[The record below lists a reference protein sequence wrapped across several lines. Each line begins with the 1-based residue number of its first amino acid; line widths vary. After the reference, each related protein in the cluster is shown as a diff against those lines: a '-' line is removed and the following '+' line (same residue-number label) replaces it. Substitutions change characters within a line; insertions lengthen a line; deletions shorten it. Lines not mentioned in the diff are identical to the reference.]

1 MTRTLWTSADA
12 EAATG
17 GRGTRP
23 WRATGVSIDSRTL
36 APGDLFVALAGERG
50 DGHTH
55 VAAALAGGAAAALV
69 TRRPDDVAADAP
81 LLVVPD
87 SLEALTRL
95 GLAARARATATRGVA
110 VTGSV
115 GKTGTKD
122 ALRHV
127 LGAQAPTHG
136 AAASFNN
143 HIGVPVTL
151 ARLPRDA
158 RYAVYEIGMNHAGEI
173 APLVRMVRPA
183 VAVITT
189 VAPAHVENF
198 ADGIDGVARAKSEI
212 FAAGGETAI
221 VHRDIPHYESLAAAA
236 RARGFGRV
244 VAFGAAQDASVRL
257 TGLALHADRC
267 EVEARIDGRT
277 LSYRIGAPGRHWA
290 VNSLAVLAAAAAL
303 GADVDA
309 AAAALADMAPP
320 KGRGLQRRIGPVGRE
335 ALLIDESYNANPASM
350 RAALAVTGGVR
361 PAAGGRRIAVLGDM
375 FELGPDSATEH
386 AALCDPIQAAGID
399 LVFTCGA
406 RMRGLHDAL
415 PARLRGG
422 HAETSAAI
430 APAVVAALRAGDV
443 VMVKGSLAAG
453 MQRVVD
459 ALLAAGDDG
468 AQPAV

>member
-1 MTRTLWTSADA
+1 MTPVLWTSAEA

-17 GRGTRP
+17 GHGTRP

-36 APGDLFVALAGERG
+36 APGDIFVALQGERA
-50 DGHTH
+50 DGHAH
-55 VAAALAGGAAAALV
+55 VAAALAKGAAAALV
-69 TRRPDDVAADAP
+69 ARRPADAGP
-81 LLVVPD
+81 DASLLIVPD
-87 SLEALTRL
+87 TLEALTRL
-95 GLAARARATATRGVA
+95 GIAARARANETRGVA

-158 RYAVYEIGMNHAGEI
+158 RYAVYEIGMNHACEI

-212 FAAGGETAI
+212 FAAGGETAVI
-221 VHRDIPHYESLAAAA
+221 HRDIPHFARLAATAQ
-236 RARGFGRV
+236 ARGFARV
-244 VAFGAAQDASVRL
+244 VSFGVAEDAVARL
-257 TGLALHADRC
+257 TGLSLHAGHC
-267 EVEARIDGRT
+267 EVEARIDGRA
-277 LSYRIGAPGRHWA
+277 LSYRVGAPGRHWA
-290 VNSLAVLAAAAAL
+290 VNSLAVLAAAGAL
-303 GADVDA
+303 GADIGA
-309 AAAALADMAPP
+309 AAAALADVAAP
-320 KGRGLQRRIGPVGRE
+320 KGRGLQRRIGPAGRE
-335 ALLIDESYNANPASM
+335 SLLIDESYNANPASM
-350 RAALAVTGGVR
+350 RAALAVAGGVR

-375 FELGPDSATEH
+375 FELGPDSAAEH
-386 AALCDPIQAAGID
+386 AALVEPIQAAGID
-399 LVFTCGA
+399 LVFTCGE
-406 RMRGLHDAL
+406 RMRALHDAL
-415 PARLRGG
+415 PAGLRGG
-422 HAETSAAI
+422 HAASSAAI
-430 APAVVAALRAGDV
+430 APAVVAALGAGDV
-443 VMVKGSLAAG
+443 VVVKGSLAAG

-459 ALLAAGDDG
+459 ALTAIGGGDG
-468 AQPAV
+468 KTAN